1 MPYVFSMTTRMATIA
16 ACCVLLLC
24 VLLFL
29 LGVEIGARYVAP
41 AQASGTPAASER
53 APVPASADAPTAASA
68 APASNAS

>member
-41 AQASGTPAASER
+41 AQAASMPAASETAP
-53 APVPASADAPTAASA
+53 APVPASPDAAASA
-68 APASNAS
+68 VPASNAS